1 MTLNVCTCTCICYRD
16 LSHMECQVQ
25 NYLGSLEEAQ
35 RERIQVERQL
45 QVEKMKVET
54 ERKKLSLAHEA
65 LEEKVGKVNPL
76 TLDLQPPPPPP
87 AIQSVHKC
95 CVKINKLSIF
105 SDVLHT
111 FDKLSIFSDFFPLHI
126 TVRIKTMIIVNVI
139 RVNPKC
145 A

>member
-1 MTLNVCTCTCICYRD
+1 MTLNVCTCICYRD

-65 LEEKVGKVNPL
+65 LEEKVGKV
-76 TLDLQPPPPPP
+76 
-87 AIQSVHKC
+87 IHSVHKC
-95 CVKINKLSIF
+95 CVK
-105 SDVLHT
+105 V
-111 FDKLSIFSDFFPLHI
+111 DKLSIFSEVLYTFCVPRCTLINSLFSPFLLLS
-126 TVRIKTMIIVNVI
+126 
-139 RVNPKC
+139 
-145 A
+145 